1 MQEKALINSTNAATT
16 FSKKKKTI
24 VKQDSRRQENMELDL
39 LGLY

>member
-1 MQEKALINSTNAATT
+1 MPQRHFPK
-16 FSKKKKTI
+16 KKKKTI

>member
-16 FSKKKKTI
+16 FSKKKTI